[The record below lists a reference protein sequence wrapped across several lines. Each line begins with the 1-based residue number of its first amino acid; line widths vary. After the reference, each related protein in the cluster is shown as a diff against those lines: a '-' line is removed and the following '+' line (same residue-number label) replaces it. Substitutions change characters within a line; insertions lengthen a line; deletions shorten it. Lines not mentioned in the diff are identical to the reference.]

1 MDILQNFVLNMVVH
15 TVTTWIYR
23 TGICRDVSK
32 MQTAIFTVIYNKI
45 QDSEKKNI
53 YPTLYT
59 GCVLFSPAKLKGK
72 KGVKKS

>member
-45 QDSEKKNI
+45 QDSEKKKHI
-53 YPTLYT
+53 PHTVHRVCFVFT
-59 GCVLFSPAKLKGK
+59 SEIEGK
-72 KGVKKS
+72 KGG